1 MTARKTT
8 ARTLPL
14 HLILLAVGAV
24 MVVPLVYAVLSGFK
38 STDELSSN
46 PFGLPESLADRQLHR
61 HPRLGGDFWRLLGSS
76 TLIAVGTTV
85 LVVAAS
91 ALAAFS
97 FARFAF
103 RGREALFTLFTMGL
117 MFPFAVA
124 VLPLFLLLRSLG
136 LLDNPLGVILP
147 QAAFGLPMTIIILRA
162 FFRQIPG
169 ELEEAATLDG
179 CSPFGF
185 FWRVLLP
192 MARPALGTVSVLAV
206 VTSWNNFM
214 LPLLVFTDNTW
225 WTLPDRRPAVPG
237 PVLRGLRPC
246 LRLPRAGDGSRPRL
260 LLGRRASARRRP
272 HRRRHQGL
280 TARHERT
287 ALPTHPHV
295 RSRPMRTHPSETRR
309 RPRRALVAAGLGA
322 GPPRPSG
329 TPAAHPRRP
338 RPAPRPLLR
347 QRHRQP
353 RTRRRPVQEPC
364 SAASSTRSRPAT
376 A

>member
-1 MTARKTT
+1 M
-8 ARTLPL
+8 
-14 HLILLAVGAV
+14 HVILVVVGAV
-24 MVVPLVYAVLSGFK
+24 MVVPLGYAVLSGFK

-46 PFGLPESLADRQLHR
+46 PFGLPRKWLTSNYTDI
-61 HPRLGGDFWRLLGSS
+61 LGGSDFWRLLGSS

-85 LVVAAS
+85 LVVALS

-124 VLPLFLLLRSLG
+124 VLPLFLLLRSLD

-162 FFRQIPG
+162 FFREIPG

-179 CSPFGF
+179 CSSFGF

-225 WTLPDRRPAVPG
+225 WTLPVGVQQFQGQYSAEYARVFAYLVLAMVPALAFYSVAERQLVG
-237 PVLRGLRPC
+237 
-246 LRLPRAGDGSRPRL
+246 
-260 LLGRRASARRRP
+260 
-272 HRRRHQGL
+272 GL
-280 TARHERT
+280 TA
-287 ALPTHPHV
+287 
-295 RSRPMRTHPSETRR
+295 
-309 RPRRALVAAGLGA
+309 GA
-322 GPPRPSG
+322 TKG
-329 TPAAHPRRP
+329 
-338 RPAPRPLLR
+338 
-347 QRHRQP
+347 
-353 RTRRRPVQEPC
+353 
-364 SAASSTRSRPAT
+364 
-376 A
+376 

>member
-1 MTARKTT
+1 
-8 ARTLPL
+8 
-14 HLILLAVGAV
+14 

-46 PFGLPESLADRQLHR
+46 PFGLPKHWLTSNYTDILT
-61 HPRLGGDFWRLLGSS
+61 GGDFWRLLGSS

-162 FFRQIPG
+162 FFREIPG

-225 WTLPDRRPAVPG
+225 WTLPIGVQQFQGQYSAEYARVFAYLVLAMVPALAFYSVAERQLVG
-237 PVLRGLRPC
+237 
-246 LRLPRAGDGSRPRL
+246 
-260 LLGRRASARRRP
+260 
-272 HRRRHQGL
+272 GL
-280 TARHERT
+280 TA
-287 ALPTHPHV
+287 
-295 RSRPMRTHPSETRR
+295 
-309 RPRRALVAAGLGA
+309 GA
-322 GPPRPSG
+322 TKG
-329 TPAAHPRRP
+329 
-338 RPAPRPLLR
+338 
-347 QRHRQP
+347 
-353 RTRRRPVQEPC
+353 
-364 SAASSTRSRPAT
+364 
-376 A
+376 

>member
-1 MTARKTT
+1 MTRRTEGV
-8 ARTLPL
+8 RTLPL
-14 HLILLAVGAV
+14 HVILVVVGAV
-24 MVVPLVYAVLSGFK
+24 MIVPLVYAVLSGFK

-46 PFGLPESLADRQLHR
+46 PFGLPEHWLTSNYTDILG
-61 HPRLGGDFWRLLGSS
+61 GGDFWRLLGSS

-85 LVVAAS
+85 LVVALS

-124 VLPLFLLLRSLG
+124 VLPLFLLLRYLG

-162 FFRQIPG
+162 FFREIPG

-179 CSPFGF
+179 CTSFGF

-225 WTLPDRRPAVPG
+225 WTLPIGVQQFQGQYSAEYARVFAYLVLAMVPALAFYSVAERQLVG
-237 PVLRGLRPC
+237 
-246 LRLPRAGDGSRPRL
+246 
-260 LLGRRASARRRP
+260 
-272 HRRRHQGL
+272 GL
-280 TARHERT
+280 TA
-287 ALPTHPHV
+287 
-295 RSRPMRTHPSETRR
+295 
-309 RPRRALVAAGLGA
+309 GA
-322 GPPRPSG
+322 TKG
-329 TPAAHPRRP
+329 
-338 RPAPRPLLR
+338 
-347 QRHRQP
+347 
-353 RTRRRPVQEPC
+353 
-364 SAASSTRSRPAT
+364 
-376 A
+376 

>member
-1 MTARKTT
+1 MTSRTRAV
-8 ARTLPL
+8 RTLPL
-14 HLILLAVGAV
+14 HVILVVVGAV
-24 MVVPLVYAVLSGFK
+24 MIVPLVYAVLSGFK

-46 PFGLPESLADRQLHR
+46 PFGLPEKWLTSNYTDILG
-61 HPRLGGDFWRLLGSS
+61 GGDFWRLLGSS
-76 TLIAVGTTV
+76 TLIAIGTTV
-85 LVVAAS
+85 LVVALS

-162 FFRQIPG
+162 FFREIPG

-179 CSPFGF
+179 CSSFGF

-225 WTLPDRRPAVPG
+225 WTLPVGVQQFQGQYSAEYARVFAYLVLAMVPALAFYSVAERQLVG
-237 PVLRGLRPC
+237 
-246 LRLPRAGDGSRPRL
+246 
-260 LLGRRASARRRP
+260 
-272 HRRRHQGL
+272 GL
-280 TARHERT
+280 TA
-287 ALPTHPHV
+287 
-295 RSRPMRTHPSETRR
+295 
-309 RPRRALVAAGLGA
+309 GA
-322 GPPRPSG
+322 TKG
-329 TPAAHPRRP
+329 
-338 RPAPRPLLR
+338 
-347 QRHRQP
+347 
-353 RTRRRPVQEPC
+353 
-364 SAASSTRSRPAT
+364 
-376 A
+376 